1 MNIEFTGRHID
12 VTPAIKNHVEEHFR
26 KLDHLFDD
34 GKPASAHVI
43 IEVERG
49 MSRSEVVLNWWN
61 EVLTANTSVPDMY
74 QSLTQTIDKVAGQA
88 RKLKD
93 KVIDR
98 SHRATPT
105 AEVAATMLEEE
116 EAI

>member
-1 MNIEFTGRHID
+1 MNIEFTGRHIE
-12 VTPAIKNHVEEHFR
+12 VTPAIKNHVEEQFR
-26 KLDHLFDD
+26 KLDTLFDG
-34 GKPASAHVI
+34 GKPARAHVI

-74 QSLTQTIDKVAGQA
+74 QSLSQTIDKVASQA
-88 RKLKD
+88 RKIKD

-98 SHRATPT
+98 SHHATPM

-116 EAI
+116 ETI